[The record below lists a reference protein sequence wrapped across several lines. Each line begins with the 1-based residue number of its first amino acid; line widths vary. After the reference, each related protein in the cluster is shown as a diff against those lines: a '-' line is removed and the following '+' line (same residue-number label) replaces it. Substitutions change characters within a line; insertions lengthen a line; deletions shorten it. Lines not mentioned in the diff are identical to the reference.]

1 VIAGDCVSSS
11 GSHVI
16 RFVDIGEP
24 LSHVI
29 LPLQSTVSH
38 NLLPTT
44 NGVCAFSLGTLP
56 STPFVP
62 CPRPPTSDS
71 STKNMF
77 SLSSSAVSVS
87 PAIVTDGD
95 CEGLED
101 AACLPACLPCPVHPR
116 PLRRSFPVFWFC
128 FSLQQC
134 DLILLLLLSASSSSS
149 SSSSST
155 LKRRAGING
164 GCLPLAVI
172 LLFSLVQQNLDVTT
186 IH

>member
-1 VIAGDCVSSS
+1 MSSDS
-11 GSHVI
+11 WTL
-16 RFVDIGEP
+16 GEP

-29 LPLQSTVSH
+29 LPLHLTVSH

-44 NGVCAFSLGTLP
+44 NGVCILSTLP
-56 STPFVP
+56 STLFP
-62 CPRPPTSDS
+62 CPHPPTSDS
-71 STKNMF
+71 SRTNML
-77 SLSSSAVSVS
+77 SLSSSPVSVS
-87 PAIVTDGD
+87 PAVVTDGD

-116 PLRRSFPVFWFC
+116 PLRRSFLVFLFC

-149 SSSSST
+149 SST

-164 GCLPLAVI
+164 GCLLLAVI
-172 LLFSLVQQNLDVTT
+172 LLFSLVQQNLDITT

>member
-29 LPLQSTVSH
+29 LPLQLTVSH

-44 NGVCAFSLGTLP
+44 NGVCAFSRLYQVHRL
-56 STPFVP
+56 FLV
-62 CPRPPTSDS
+62 PRPPTPDS
-71 STKNMF
+71 SRKNMF

-87 PAIVTDGD
+87 PAIVTGGD

-134 DLILLLLLSASSSSS
+134 DLILLLLLSASSASA
-149 SSSSST
+149 SSSST

>member
-29 LPLQSTVSH
+29 LPLQLTVSH

-44 NGVCAFSLGTLP
+44 NGVCILSTLP

-71 STKNMF
+71 SRKNMF
-77 SLSSSAVSVS
+77 SLSSSAVSVL
-87 PAIVTDGD
+87 PAIVTGGD

-101 AACLPACLPCPVHPR
+101 AACLPACLPALSCTPSASA
-116 PLRRSFPVFWFC
+116 SFFPC
-128 FSLQQC
+128 
-134 DLILLLLLSASSSSS
+134 ILVLLLSTAMRLDTTSSIICFFCFCFFFFFYSQ
-149 SSSSST
+149 T
-155 LKRRAGING
+155 
-164 GCLPLAVI
+164 
-172 LLFSLVQQNLDVTT
+172 
-186 IH
+186 